1 MVRSALGHV
10 PRTSGSSANPV
21 DAHQIFSLVREELQ
35 QVEKEFARQ
44 STSSVQTISDIG
56 KYLQEG
62 GGKRI
67 RPCLL
72 LLCAKMCGEV
82 DEAAIRLAAV
92 VEFIHTATLVH
103 DDIIDGADTR
113 RGRSSVNH
121 KWGNQI
127 TVLVGDWLYMQS
139 FFVALRQRNFHV
151 LDILIDLTQRMVEGE
166 LIQLTF
172 NGNHRITEE
181 DLLDIAKRKTAYLF
195 SGCARIGG
203 TLGKVSPAQEEALAR
218 YGLNVGLA
226 FQLVDDILDFSS
238 STQVLGKP
246 VLSDLKEG
254 KITLPLI
261 YAMDLCS
268 PEETKKIKTVLSE
281 KEFKSV
287 SREEILF
294 IIEKYETLKKARSR
308 ATRFA
313 RDAEEAL
320 GVFSPSAFRAAL
332 HSIPQ
337 FILDRDR

>member
-1 MVRSALGHV
+1 MVK
-10 PRTSGSSANPV
+10 TSLRQEPGTHRPPV
-21 DAHQIFSLVREELQ
+21 DPYQIFNLIKDELQ
-35 QVEKEFARQ
+35 QVELEFARQ
-44 STSSVQTISDIG
+44 SKSSVKTISEIG
-56 KYLQEG
+56 RYLQEG

-67 RPCLL
+67 RPSLL
-72 LLCAKMCGEV
+72 LLCAKMCGETN
-82 DEAAIRLAAV
+82 DAAIRLAAV

-113 RGRSSVNH
+113 RGRSSVNN

-139 FFVALRQRNFHV
+139 FFVALGQRNFHI

-195 SGCARIGG
+195 SGCARIGAI
-203 TLGKVSPAQEEALAR
+203 LGGVNSIQEEALSS

-238 STQVLGKP
+238 SKKILGKP

-261 YAMDLCS
+261 YAMDVCTAQ
-268 PEETKKIKTVLSE
+268 ETQKIMTVLEE
-281 KEFKSV
+281 KEFRSV
-287 SREEILF
+287 SREEIIS
-294 IIEKYETLKKARSR
+294 IIEKYDTLTKVRSR

-313 RDAEEAL
+313 HDAENALEPFVPSEYRDAL
-320 GVFSPSAFRAAL
+320 Q
-332 HSIPQ
+332 SIPHL
-337 FILDRDR
+337 ILDRDR

>member
-1 MVRSALGHV
+1 L
-10 PRTSGSSANPV
+10 NP
-21 DAHQIFSLVREELQ
+21 QEIFSLVKNELKD
-35 QVEKEFARQ
+35 VEREFARQ
-44 STSSVQTISDIG
+44 SESPVRTISDIG

-67 RPCLL
+67 RPSLL
-72 LLCAKMCGEV
+72 LLCAKMCGTV
-82 DEAAIRLAAV
+82 SEAAIQLAAV

-103 DDIIDGADTR
+103 DDIIDEADTR
-113 RGRSSVNH
+113 RGRSSVNS

-139 FFVALRQRNFHV
+139 FVVALRQRNFHI

-166 LIQLTF
+166 LIQLAF
-172 NGNHRITEE
+172 NGNHRMTEE

-203 TLGKVSPAQEEALAR
+203 ALNRISPDEEEALAR
-218 YGLNVGLA
+218 YGLSVGLA
-226 FQLVDDILDFSS
+226 FQLVDDVLDFSS
-238 STQVLGKP
+238 SKKILGKP

-261 YAMDLCS
+261 YAMDVCS
-268 PEETKKIKTVLSE
+268 TDEIQKIKTVINE

-287 SREEILF
+287 SRTEILS
-294 IIEKYETLKKARSR
+294 IIEKYNTLREVKNR
-308 ATRFA
+308 ATQFA
-313 RDAEEAL
+313 QDAQEALQLFPPSTFRDAL
-320 GVFSPSAFRAAL
+320 Y
-332 HSIPQ
+332 SIPE

>member
-1 MVRSALGHV
+1 MVK
-10 PRTSGSSANPV
+10 TSLRQEPGTQGIPV
-21 DAHQIFSLVREELQ
+21 DGYDIFGLIKDELH
-35 QVEKEFARQ
+35 QVELEFARQ
-44 STSSVQTISDIG
+44 SASSVKTISEIG

-67 RPCLL
+67 RPSLL
-72 LLCAKMCGEV
+72 LLCAKMCGDV
-82 DEAAIRLAAV
+82 NEAAIKLAAV

-103 DDIIDGADTR
+103 DDIIDGADMR
-113 RGRSSVNH
+113 RGRSSVNN

-139 FFVALRQRNFHV
+139 FFVALGQRNFHI

-181 DLLDIAKRKTAYLF
+181 DLLDIARRKTAYLF
-195 SGCARIGG
+195 SGCARIGA
-203 TLGKVSPAQEEALAR
+203 TLGHVNPAQEEALAC

-238 STQVLGKP
+238 SRKILGKP

-254 KITLPLI
+254 KMTLPLI
-261 YAMDLCS
+261 YAMDVCTA
-268 PEETKKIKTVLSE
+268 EETQRIMRVLEE
-281 KEFKSV
+281 KEFRSV
-287 SREEILF
+287 SREEIIS
-294 IIEKYETLKKARSR
+294 IIERYDTLAKARSR

-313 RDAEEAL
+313 RDAEQAL
-320 GVFSPSAFRAAL
+320 ELFTPSDYRDAL
-332 HSIPQ
+332 LSIPQ
-337 FILDRDR
+337 FILERDR

>member
-1 MVRSALGHV
+1 MARSALGHF
-10 PRTSGSSANPV
+10 PRNPGSSVA
-21 DAHQIFSLVREELQ
+21 AHQIFSLVKEELQ
-35 QVEKEFARQ
+35 EVEREFARQ
-44 STSSVQTISDIG
+44 SASSVQTISDIG
-56 KYLQEG
+56 RYLQEG

-67 RPCLL
+67 RPTLL

-82 DEAAIRLAAV
+82 DEAAIKLAAV

-121 KWGNQI
+121 KWGNPT

-139 FFVALRQRNFHV
+139 FFVALSQRNFHV

-172 NGNHRITEE
+172 NGNHRITEQ

-238 STQVLGKP
+238 SKKVLGKP

-261 YAMDLCS
+261 YAMDVCS
-268 PEETKKIKTVLSE
+268 SEETQKIKTVLEE

-287 SREEILF
+287 SREDILS
-294 IIEKYETLKKARSR
+294 IIEKYDTLRKARSR

-313 RDAEEAL
+313 RDAEETL
-320 GVFSPSAFRAAL
+320 ELFSQSTFREAL
-332 HSIPQ
+332 HAIPQ

>member
-1 MVRSALGHV
+1 MVRSALGHF
-10 PRTSGSSANPV
+10 PRTSGGSGSPV
-21 DAHQIFSLVREELQ
+21 DAHQIFSLVKDELQ
-35 QVEKEFARQ
+35 EVEKEFARQ

-82 DEAAIRLAAV
+82 EEAAIKLAAV

-113 RGRSSVNH
+113 RGRSSANH

-139 FFVALRQRNFHV
+139 FFVALGQRNFHV
-151 LDILIDLTQRMVEGE
+151 LDILIDLTKRMVEGE

-203 TLGKVSPAQEEALAR
+203 TLGKVSAAQEEALAR

-226 FQLVDDILDFSS
+226 FQLVDDVLDFSS
-238 STQVLGKP
+238 SKKVLGKP

-254 KITLPLI
+254 KITLPLV
-261 YAMDLCS
+261 YAMDVCS
-268 PEETKKIKTVLSE
+268 PEETQKIRTVLSE

-287 SREEILF
+287 SREEILS
-294 IIEKYETLKKARSR
+294 IIEKYDTLKKARSR

-313 RDAEEAL
+313 RDAEAAL
-320 GVFSPSAFRAAL
+320 ELFRPSAFREAL